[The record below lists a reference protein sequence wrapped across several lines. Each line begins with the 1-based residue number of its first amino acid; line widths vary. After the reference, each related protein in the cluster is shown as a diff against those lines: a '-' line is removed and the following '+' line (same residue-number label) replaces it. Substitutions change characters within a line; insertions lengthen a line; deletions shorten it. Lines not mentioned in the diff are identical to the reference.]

1 MPRTDLPPGPREPTA
16 IQTLRFLTRPVP
28 FLESCRRRYGG
39 PFTIRLAGNVP
50 FVVLTDPEHVKEF
63 FAVAPDVLHPGE
75 GGKVLGP
82 IMGRHSVLLLD
93 EDAHME
99 QRKLMLPA
107 FHGEKMAALTGLLEE
122 VTERAIASWPRDEE
136 VALHPR
142 LQAVTLEVILRAV
155 FGFDEGARLDQ
166 MRTLL
171 ERYLIEGVHPAVML
185 PPLHWDLGPRSPW
198 GRFSRTRA
206 ETLALL
212 GREVAERRA
221 SGGES
226 DDVLSMFLAAEH
238 SDGSPMRDEEI
249 VDELMTL
256 LVAGHETT
264 ASSLS
269 FACADLVRNPGVY
282 DRLTAAIDAGEDEY
296 LDATITE
303 ALRRRPVLPFSQPRL
318 AVKPVEVGGRRY
330 EPGVALTAGIYL
342 IQHDPSIYPEPY
354 AFRPERWLDQRPG
367 TYTWLPFGGGRRRC
381 LGASFAQL
389 EMKVVLRELLRQTT
403 LSSSAPPE
411 RTARRHITVTPE
423 RGARVTLRARAR
435 EREAVPA

>member
-1 MPRTDLPPGPREPTA
+1 MPRRTDLPPGPSEPVA
-16 IQTLRFLTRPVP
+16 VQTLRWLTRPVP
-28 FLESCRRRYGG
+28 FLESARRRYGA
-39 PFTIRLAGNVP
+39 PFTMRLAGNVP

-63 FAVAPDVLHPGE
+63 FGVAPDVLHPGE
-75 GGKVLGP
+75 GAKVLGP

-122 VTERAIASWPRDEE
+122 VTEKAIASWPRDETI
-136 VALHPR
+136 ALHPR

-155 FGFDEGARLDQ
+155 FGFSEGARLNE
-166 MRTLL
+166 MRALL
-171 ERYLIEGVHPAVML
+171 EQYLVQGVHPAVML

-198 GRFSRTRA
+198 GRFVRTR
-206 ETLALL
+206 EKTLALL
-212 GREVAERRA
+212 GAQVAERRR
-221 SGGES
+221 SGEES
-226 DDVLSMFLAAEH
+226 DDVLAMFLDARH

-269 FACADLVRNPGVY
+269 FACADLVRNPDVLAA
-282 DRLTAAIDAGEDEY
+282 LTGAVDTGDDEY

-330 EPGVALTAGIYL
+330 EPGICLTAGIYL
-342 IQHDPSIYPEPY
+342 IHHDPELYPEPY

-367 TYTWLPFGGGRRRC
+367 TFTWLPFGGGRRRC

-389 EMKVVLRELLRQTT
+389 EMRVVLRELLRQTT
-403 LSSSAPPE
+403 LHGDGVAE

-423 RGARVTLRARAR
+423 RGARVALRARAR
-435 EREAVPA
+435 VPVSV